1 MLGRLIDSHWAFRTI
16 LALPAI
22 GMLLQFLRL
31 HSWGLLLD
39 QSGEW
44 AVRMLIATL
53 AVSPVRLVMKQLQ
66 FGPSW
71 PMWLFKR
78 RRDLGMA
85 CFLYA
90 ALHLAVYLVRQSNL
104 NVVLFD
110 MWFRE
115 YATGWIAFITMLVL
129 AVTSNDRSIHALG
142 LWWKPLQRLVYVSV
156 VAAALH
162 SPIVYPA
169 APVVGPNA
177 QVKAA
182 KAFLDLLSGDQ
193 GQAILRQHG
202 FAPPP

>member
-110 MWFRE
+110 MRYIE
-115 YATGWIAFITMLVL
+115 YTLGWIGFATLL
-129 AVTSNDRSIHALG
+129 ALAITSNDASVHRLG
-142 LWWKPLQRLVYVSV
+142 TWWKPLQRLVYLS
-156 VAAALH
+156 AIAIFLH
-162 SPIVYPA
+162 WYMIRLDHRGLWLHLAPLIVLEGYRVMYNFARP
-169 APVVGPNA
+169 
-177 QVKAA
+177 
-182 KAFLDLLSGDQ
+182 SGV
-193 GQAILRQHG
+193 RH
-202 FAPPP
+202 

>member
-1 MLGRLIDSHWAFRTI
+1 VLGRLIDSHWAFRTV

-22 GMLLQFLRL
+22 GMLLQFLRF

-53 AVSPVRLVMKQLQ
+53 AVSPLRLVMKQLR

-90 ALHLAVYLVRQSNL
+90 ALHLAVYLMRQSNL
-104 NVVLFD
+104 DVVLFD
-110 MWFRE
+110 MRYIE
-115 YATGWIAFITMLVL
+115 YTLGWIGFATLL
-129 AVTSNDRSIHALG
+129 ALAITSNDASVHRLG
-142 LWWKPLQRLVYVSV
+142 TWWKPLQRLVYLS
-156 VAAALH
+156 AIAIFLH
-162 SPIVYPA
+162 WYMIRLDHRGLWLHLAPLIVLEGYRVMYNFARP
-169 APVVGPNA
+169 
-177 QVKAA
+177 
-182 KAFLDLLSGDQ
+182 SGV
-193 GQAILRQHG
+193 RH
-202 FAPPP
+202 